1 MTDLAQTWG
10 EGPVS
15 LSKIAIRSNLSYGY
29 LEQLILALR
38 RHGLV
43 KAHRGARG
51 GYILSRAPDRISF
64 REIIQA
70 LDGEL
75 APVACVS
82 DQARGICPTS
92 RSCQSKKVWKKIK
105 KSLLETLGSVKL
117 KEVLS

>member
-15 LSKIAIRSNLSYGY
+15 LSKIASRSKLSYGY
-29 LEQLILALR
+29 LEQLIIALR

-51 GYILSRAPDRISF
+51 GYILSRAPDQISF

-70 LDGEL
+70 MDGEL
-75 APVACVS
+75 APVVCVS
-82 DQARGICPTS
+82 DVVKVNCPS
-92 RSCQSKKVWKKIK
+92 LRSCQSKKVWEKIQ
-105 KSLLETLGSVKL
+105 KSLLETLSSVKL